1 MRLLLFEV
9 SPWIRTCYKT
19 RKNLFNRLDVQTR
32 EKSNHRHSDE
42 HTLHESVEMS
52 DDWEDVPSN
61 LFLVDHLVT
70 TWVMETTRANNTTTA
85 TVPPASKFNRN
96 P

>member
-1 MRLLLFEV
+1 MTV
-9 SPWIRTCYKT
+9 
-19 RKNLFNRLDVQTR
+19 DVHTR
-32 EKSNHRHSDE
+32 EKSNHRQSDE
-42 HTLHESVEMS
+42 RTLHESVETS

-70 TWVMETTRANNTTTA
+70 MWVMATTSANNTTTA
-85 TVPPASKFNRN
+85 TATPAIKFNRY